1 MAREIG
7 RIELKLD
14 RDARLTAGVTAAVI
28 HVAESAGLGADA
40 QADLVVAAED
50 ACCEAFRLLT
60 AAGARLGVTIEKF
73 TDRIEVILEYRVL
86 TAQVGRETSGLPRTE
101 PAQPAGSSGRGL
113 LGRVDHVLSN
123 TQGGTS
129 RTTLVKYTRAQ
140 PKQK

>member
-1 MAREIG
+1 VAREIG

-40 QADLVVAAED
+40 QADLVAAAED
-50 ACCEAFRLLT
+50 ACGEAFRLLT
-60 AAGARLGVTIEKF
+60 AAGARLAVTIEEF
-73 TDRIEVILEYRVL
+73 TDRIEVTLEYRVQP
-86 TAQVGRETSGLPRTE
+86 AQVGRETSGLPRTE
-101 PAQPAGSSGRGL
+101 PAQPVGSTGRGL
-113 LGRVDHVLSN
+113 LGRVDNVLSN

-129 RTTLVKYTRAQ
+129 RTTLVKYIRAQ

>member
-1 MAREIG
+1 MAREIS

-14 RDARLTAGVTAAVI
+14 RDVRLTAGVTAAVI
-28 HVAESAGLGADA
+28 HVAESSGLAADA
-40 QADLVVAAED
+40 QADLVAAAED

-60 AAGARLGVTIEKF
+60 AAGARLGVTIEEY
-73 TDRIEVILEYRVL
+73 TDRIEVTLEYWVQA
-86 TAQVGRETSGLPRTE
+86 AQGGHKTSGLPRTE
-101 PAQPAGSSGRGL
+101 PAQPAGSCGRGL

-129 RTTLVKYTRAQ
+129 RTTLVKYIRAQ